1 MPILTLMD
9 GDPGG
14 LVDGAY
20 RDFCVLVQA
29 EVERVSQPSRTSN
42 TRRHKVAKPWW
53 SMELACLRKS
63 VAVAQRRWLDGLRKC
78 KATLFH
84 EYKAKQR
91 LFRSKVIELLKG
103 VSNIGNKSSLRS

>member
-1 MPILTLMD
+1 MWVSHVLGQYHRIFLADEAVRKEFDKLCQSLTLMD

-42 TRRHKVAKPWW
+42 TRRYKVAKPWW
-53 SMELACLRKS
+53 SMELASLRKS
-63 VAVAQRRWLDGLRKC
+63 VAVAQRRWLVASYPDLYR
-78 KATLFH
+78 
-84 EYKAKQR
+84 
-91 LFRSKVIELLKG
+91 
-103 VSNIGNKSSLRS
+103 